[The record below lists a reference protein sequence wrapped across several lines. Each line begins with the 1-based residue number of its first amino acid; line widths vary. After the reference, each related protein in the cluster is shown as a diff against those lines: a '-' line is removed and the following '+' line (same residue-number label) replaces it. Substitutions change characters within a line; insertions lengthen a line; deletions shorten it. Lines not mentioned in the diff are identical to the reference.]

1 MPFYYELNLPQL
13 PCSDSDQV
21 RFHCWLVEPDSMVEA
36 GHPIALVECGGNTTE
51 ILTTGPGLV
60 SSLIS
65 KPGDPLST
73 GQAFAEM
80 LADGE
85 AVPYGRPSCTARP
98 GKRER

>member
-1 MPFYYELNLPQL
+1 MPFYYELRMPEITRSGSE
-13 PCSDSDQV
+13 PA
-21 RFHCWLVEPDSMVEA
+21 RFDRWLVEPDSMVEA
-36 GHPIALVECGGNTTE
+36 GHAIAVVKCGGNTTE

-73 GQAFAEM
+73 GQALAEM

-98 GKRER
+98 VKRER